1 MCRPGTPQITAPDDA
16 DNTAAGTKQR
26 DSFFARF
33 TAKKSAYAKVQTVDV
48 EANEIKE
55 TPALDVAAPPKRTK
69 LNLGWIVALNVLLAF
84 AEMCQQ
90 EGGLVRVRVRVR
102 VRGRVS

>member
-1 MCRPGTPQITAPDDA
+1 MCRPNTRIAAPDDA
-16 DNTAAGTKQR
+16 ENAAAGNTKQR

-55 TPALDVAAPPKRTK
+55 TPAQEVAAPPKRTK
-69 LNLGWIVALNVLLAF
+69 LNLGWVVALNVLF
-84 AEMCQQ
+84 ALWALKALIVDPALRSAELLQ
-90 EGGLVRVRVRVR
+90 
-102 VRGRVS
+102 